1 MRKPLFQPRQST
13 LTQLATPKPVH
24 QPSFDLDFEI
34 AMAFDQDS
42 NDIWDDPETFEPKAA
57 SSTSK
62 PPVTTRNFQPKTAS
76 SQSKSSSSFN
86 FAVKDIA
93 RKSQSKLSIS
103 KKSNNGTKSS
113 LVQTHEQSPTNA
125 FAFDTNLLLPDD
137 DDFDVPLKK
146 KTPIETIVLSQ
157 SPSIASGILQIWTF
171 LCKANTLNL
180 QFLVA
185 NLFLK

>member
-13 LTQLATPKPVH
+13 LTQLAAPKPVH

-34 AMAFDQDS
+34 AMAYDQDS
-42 NDIWDDPETFEPKAA
+42 NDIWDDPETFKPKAA

-76 SQSKSSSSFN
+76 SQSNSSSSFN

-93 RKSQSKLSIS
+93 RKSQLSKLSIS
-103 KKSNNGTKSS
+103 KTSNNGTKSS
-113 LVQTHEQSPTNA
+113 LVQTLEQSPTNA

-137 DDFDVPLKK
+137 DDFDVPKK
-146 KTPIETIVLSQ
+146 EKTPIETIVLSQ
-157 SPSIASGILQIWTF
+157 SPSIASGIL
-171 LCKANTLNL
+171 
-180 QFLVA
+180 
-185 NLFLK
+185 